1 MTNKIKWWT
10 FFLWNSYYLFSL
22 SRKNIKS
29 HSNMVIS
36 FKIGVN
42 SFFLSGF
49 SDTDENLDIYLQ
61 LYTWDGLSHIFSCNT
76 CISQTATWWDLPRY
90 RITITH
96 DSRGR
101 EGTIYST
108 LPLPPAYE
116 HSTSKITTKF
126 VHDTFSIW
134 TDISDALRYL
144 VLFTICTIKKTWNVK

>member
-1 MTNKIKWWT
+1 
-10 FFLWNSYYLFSL
+10 
-22 SRKNIKS
+22 
-29 HSNMVIS
+29 MVIS

-49 SDTDENLDIYLQ
+49 SDTDYSQDSRGREGTIYSTLALPPAYEHLDIYLQ
-61 LYTWDGLSHIFSCNT
+61 LYTWDGLSHIFNCNT
-76 CISQTATWWDLPRY
+76 CIYQTATWWDLPRY
-90 RITITH
+90 RVTVTH

-126 VHDTFSIW
+126 VHDTFSTW
-134 TDISDALRYL
+134 TDTSDALRYL